1 MSRRILGALVLA
13 IGSSVALAASA
24 DCISDC
30 VDAYQKAM
38 AACEQ
43 KFGAPDQTDQLQDC
57 EDDAQEQMGTC
68 NDDCEQ
74 VD

>member
-1 MSRRILGALVLA
+1 MLRRLLLGLGAIAL
-13 IGSSVALAASA
+13 GSSALPASA

-30 VDAYQKAM
+30 VDAYQQAM

-43 KFGAPDQTDQLQDC
+43 QFGDPGEEVQLQDC
-57 EDDAQEQMGTC
+57 EDTAQQQMGTC
-68 NDDCEQ
+68 DDDCEE

>member
-1 MSRRILGALVLA
+1 MLRRFLGGLALAL
-13 IGSSVALAASA
+13 GSSAALAASA

-43 KFGAPDQTDQLQDC
+43 QFGGPDQTDQLQDC
-57 EDDAQEQMGTC
+57 EDDAQAQMGTC

-74 VD
+74 LD